1 MTRPDLD
8 EFVRCGRPGNR
19 HNRAEKKPDGRRP
32 HILAAELATCEWRW
46 NGSRMSSRIAGSGRS
61 RSRVGLVEHVNVRA
75 RKGRENG
82 PPDPRGLPNY
92 RMPEAAHYLG
102 IPPSTV
108 RWWTLGQ
115 RYRTVSGVRM
125 GKPVIAI
132 PQYTPPLLSFIN
144 LVALHVL
151 DGIRHQYQIPL
162 PKVRVAVEYVVR
174 QFSSPHPL
182 AHEQFETDGVSLLI
196 RRFDS
201 LINAS
206 ERGQLAMTE
215 VLKEH
220 LQRIERD
227 EEGLAVRLYPFTRH
241 RHVQNPKLILIDPRI
256 AFGRPVLAGT
266 GIATSTVAERYKAGE
281 SIAALADDYGRRAEE
296 IEEAVR
302 CELHLDAA

>member
-1 MTRPDLD
+1 MAQTRFHDRKVTRD
-8 EFVRCGRPGNR
+8 RQGEVR
-19 HNRAEKKPDGRRP
+19 E
-32 HILAAELATCEWRW
+32 
-46 NGSRMSSRIAGSGRS
+46 
-61 RSRVGLVEHVNVRA
+61 
-75 RKGRENG
+75 
-82 PPDPRGLPNY
+82 LPNY
-92 RMPEAAHYLG
+92 RIPEAARYLG
-102 IPPSTV
+102 IPASTV

-115 RYRTVSGVRM
+115 RYRTTAGLKMS
-125 GKPVIAI
+125 KPVIVV
-132 PQYTPPLLSFIN
+132 PQHAPPLLSFIN
-144 LVALHVL
+144 LVELHVL

-162 PKVRVAVEYVVR
+162 PKVRAAVEYVVR
-174 QFSSPHPL
+174 QFSSRHPL

-196 RRFDS
+196 RKFDS
-201 LINAS
+201 LIDAS

-215 VLKEH
+215 ILKEH

-227 EEGLAVRLYPFTRH
+227 DEGLAVRLYPFTRH

-281 SIAALADDYGRRAEE
+281 SIAALVDDYGRQPEE

>member
-1 MTRPDLD
+1 MAR
-8 EFVRCGRPGNR
+8 
-19 HNRAEKKPDGRRP
+19 
-32 HILAAELATCEWRW
+32 
-46 NGSRMSSRIAGSGRS
+46 
-61 RSRVGLVEHVNVRA
+61 VNVRA
-75 RKGRENG
+75 KRVTPGRQDG
-82 PPDPRGLPNY
+82 APDPRELPNY
-92 RMPEAAHYLG
+92 RIPEAAHYLG

-115 RYRTVSGVRM
+115 RYRTAAGVKM
-125 GKPVIAI
+125 GKPVIVI
-132 PQYTPPLLSFIN
+132 PQHQPPLLSFIN
-144 LVALHVL
+144 LVELHVL

-162 PKVRVAVEYVVR
+162 PKIRSAVEYVVS
-174 QFSSPHPL
+174 QFSLRHPL
-182 AHEQFETDGVSLLI
+182 AQGKFETDGVSLLI
-196 RRFDS
+196 RRFGQ

-206 ERGQLAMTE
+206 ERGQLAMAE
-215 VLKEH
+215 VLREH

-227 EEGLAVRLYPFTRH
+227 EEGLAIRLYPFTRY

-281 SIAALADDYGRRAEE
+281 SIAALADDYGRQSEE